1 MSMQTLMQLLGGVG
15 IFLFAIK
22 LISESLQS
30 LAGNKLRS
38 LIAALTKTPLLGVI
52 VGTFVTVLLQ
62 SSSATTVMTVSF
74 VDAGL
79 MTLKQAVGV
88 IMGANIGT
96 TVTGQIIAF
105 KVKDF
110 AYLFVIVG
118 VLLNLLSTSQN
129 KKYLGTGIM
138 AFGLLFIGMQTME
151 SSMAFLRDR
160 KDIFLMFAHN
170 PLLGVLA
177 GTGLTLLVQS
187 SSATV
192 GLTIALGAQGLLP
205 LEAAIPIILG
215 DNIGTTITAMLAAIG
230 TTRSAKQ
237 ASAAHVCFNLIGVAI
252 FLPLMPLYM
261 PFLATTA
268 DSITHQI
275 ANSHTLFNV
284 CNTLLFLPFA
294 GPFTQLIRKVIPDE
308 PKKKKQG
315 SRYLDPLLLK
325 TSPIVA
331 VSALKNECDHMAKIT
346 LKQLN
351 ALEEVFFSNN
361 IKKIDAVLSGEEKLD
376 VLTRDITEYASHIVQ
391 TSLPEEVLHEV
402 YRYTASANDFERIGD
417 QASNL
422 IEFYNFRTSS
432 KEDFSEHLLQELH
445 KMFLDAKKAFE
456 LSYSLFIKEEDD
468 AVDHSNDENIK
479 NEILAILKKIR
490 KQEVTFSTSAIQEV
504 AKGSHGPQAER
515 VFIDSIRALESIT
528 YRSSRL
534 FAHEYKN

>member
-1 MSMQTLMQLLGGVG
+1 MSFQTLMQLLGGVG

-22 LISESLQS
+22 LLSESLQL

-96 TVTGQIIAF
+96 TVTGQIVAF

-118 VLLNLLSTSQN
+118 VLLNLLCASQN

-151 SSMAFLRDR
+151 SAMYFLRDR

-170 PLLGVLA
+170 PILGVLA

-205 LEAAIPIILG
+205 IEAAIPIILG

-237 ASAAHVCFNLIGVAI
+237 ASAAHVSFNLLGVAI
-252 FLPLMPLYM
+252 FLPFLPFYVPLIQ
-261 PFLATTA
+261 LTA
-268 DSITHQI
+268 DSVTHQI
-275 ANSHTLFNV
+275 ANAHTLFNV

-308 PKKKKQG
+308 EKKKKSG
-315 SRYLDPLLLK
+315 ARYLDPLLLK
-325 TSPIVA
+325 ASPIVA

-346 LKQLN
+346 TKQLK
-351 ALEEVFFSNN
+351 ALEDVFFSDNV
-361 IKKIDAVLSGEEKLD
+361 KRIDAVLSGEEKLD
-376 VLTRDITEYASHIVQ
+376 LLTRDITEYAAHILQ
-391 TSLPEEVLHEV
+391 QPMPEKVLQEV
-402 YRYTASANDFERIGD
+402 YKYTAAANNFERIGD
-417 QASNL
+417 EASNL

-432 KEDFSEHLLQELH
+432 KVDFSKGLIEELH
-445 KMFLDAKKAFE
+445 NMFLDARKAYE
-456 LSYSLFIKEEDD
+456 LSYEFFANEVQNETVELKEE
-468 AVDHSNDENIK
+468 VKREVEELVK
-479 NEILAILKKIR
+479 EIR
-490 KQEVTFSTSAIQEV
+490 KKEVTFSTTAMLEV
-504 AKGSHGPQAER
+504 AQGAQDTQAER
-515 VFIDSIRALESIT
+515 VFIDCIRAIESIA

-534 FAHEYKN
+534 IGQE